1 VRALIPWPGA
11 FTFLAAQPQPLLL
24 KVWRAEVLEA
34 SGPPGQVLQADK
46 TGIVIA
52 CGRQALRVLS
62 LQREGGR
69 RLSAQEFLAGHAL
82 HPGQSV
88 QDLGPHR

>member
-1 VRALIPWPGA
+1 M
-11 FTFLAAQPQPLLL
+11 LL
-24 KVWRAEVLEA
+24 KIWRAEVAELC
-34 SGPPGQVLQADK
+34 GPPGQILQADRA
-46 TGIVIA
+46 GIVIA

-82 HPGQSV
+82 KPGERMA
-88 QDLGPHR
+88 GI